1 MAKVR
6 RNVLLE
12 GLAGMLAEQLV
23 FKQDK
28 AGRTIVSI
36 RPRFDEDR
44 EFTASQLAQQ
54 ERFQE
59 ATAYAKDAILT
70 ETVYTEKAEGTA
82 KNAYNVA
89 VADWFHPP
97 EVDEIDLT
105 GYTGEVGEVIR
116 AKVADDVQV
125 EAVSVVITTDADVLV
140 EQGQMIHEQGLRYT
154 YTTTADCPAGPARVI
169 VAGTDLPGHVG
180 TNEATLT
187 AV

>member
-6 RNVLLE
+6 KNVLIE
-12 GLAGMLAEQLV
+12 GLSGMVADQLV
-23 FKQDK
+23 FKQDQ

-36 RPRFDEDR
+36 RPHYDEDR
-44 EFTASQLAQQ
+44 EFTATQLAHQ

-59 ATAYAKDAILT
+59 ATAYAKDAIQT
-70 ETVYTEKAEGTA
+70 ETVYAEEAEGTA

-97 EVDEIDLT
+97 EVDEIDLD
-105 GYTGEVGEVIR
+105 GYTGDVGEVIR
-116 AKVADDVQV
+116 AKVNDDLQV
-125 EAVSVVITTDADVLV
+125 EAVSVVITTDTDVLV
-140 EQGQMIHEQGLRYT
+140 EQGQMTHDQGLWYT
-154 YTTTADCPAGPARVI
+154 YTTTADCPPGQARVI
-169 VAGTDLPGHVG
+169 VTGLDLPGHEG

>member
-1 MAKVR
+1 MARVR
-6 RNVLLE
+6 RNVLVE

-36 RPRFDEDR
+36 RPRFDENR
-44 EFTASQLAQQ
+44 EFTPAQLAQQ

-59 ATAYAKDAILT
+59 AAAYAKDAAQT
-70 ETVYTEKAEGTA
+70 EAIYAEEAEGTA
-82 KNAYNVA
+82 MSAYNVA

-105 GYTGEVGEVIR
+105 SYTGEMGEVIR

-125 EAVSVVITTDADVLV
+125 ETVSVVITTDADV
-140 EQGQMIHEQGLRYT
+140 
-154 YTTTADCPAGPARVI
+154 VI
-169 VAGTDLPGHVG
+169 
-180 TNEATLT
+180 E
-187 AV
+187 